1 MQKILRI
8 LIIIAMLITTYL
20 LILAWR
26 DDYANQPVEEVKQQ
40 TATTNND
47 IPASTNNGDI
57 PATTTTDAVVASNS
71 AVNQLINV
79 STDMYDI
86 KINPIGGDVVYAS
99 LKQYDK
105 KLDSADSFV
114 ILEDNTNRVYVA
126 QSGLIGANGIDTAN
140 GRAKYQFTNTNYKM
154 VDGQQTLSVPLTYS
168 ENGVTITKTF
178 NFTQGQYPIEVSY
191 NINNASS
198 QDWQGQMFAQ
208 LKRDDSKDPG
218 LADKGMLGMATFLGG
233 AWGTSEDDFSKV
245 KFGKF
250 TDGELNGVKT
260 SDGWVAILQHYF
272 VSAWKP
278 QNFTGEFFTNED
290 NGNHLI
296 GFKSEPINVATG
308 QQTTVSAVLYTG
320 PKVQDDLKDFAPGFQ
335 KSVDYKWLWPI
346 SKVLFAGLDAIHK
359 VIGNWGWAIIVLTL
373 LVKLVLFPI
382 SHKSYMSMAKMRAIA
397 PKLQAIKDEH
407 GDDRMKVSQAMMA
420 LYKEEKVNP
429 MAGCLPILMQMPIF
443 LGLYYM
449 LIESVELRHAPWI
462 LWIKDLSSMDPWFI
476 LPIFMGI
483 SMFVQQMFN
492 PQPTDPMQAKVMKIM
507 PLMFAA
513 FMLFFPAGLVLYW
526 TVNNLFSMAHQY
538 YVNKKVEKA
547 YNAKN
552 AAA

>member
-1 MQKILRI
+1 
-8 LIIIAMLITTYL
+8 MLITTYL

-154 VDGQQTLSVPLTYS
+154 ADGQQTLSVPLTYS
-168 ENGVTITKTF
+168 ENGVAITKTF

-420 LYKEEKVNP
+420 LYKAEKVNP

>member
-420 LYKEEKVNP
+420 LYKAEKVNP